1 MGLLLVRT
9 IIEALNRAD
18 RKPEEKGK
26 RARQSGAA
34 VMSGTAAVITG
45 ASRGIGLALTRA
57 RLSRSRQQGND
68 GSPRLEKLFAVCR
81 NPTPEL
87 LGLAAS
93 TPRIEIVSGS
103 LTSATGPAELASQI
117 QRGCAAEGLLLS
129 ELYNVAGS
137 AVNTHLSVEVQQD
150 AQPHD
155 SLLQPGCL
163 LIPVL
168 HTYRIRKSPAK
179 TRACGSWLPIAAV
192 LHEPNLGV
200 EPERRL
206 EDMANLDGM
215 LNTFAINSFAPIRLI
230 GALAPQLCAHNQM
243 VRVASWSG
251 ECSAMERLLLGL
263 AAVVYKG
270 KACLEAA
277 VAGDLL
283 WGSSYTTS
291 CHPACTARVGSITD
305 NRLGGWYSYRAS
317 KAAQNSFTKSAAIE
331 LQRRKQRKGGAAVV
345 AVHPGTVCAAL
356 TEDGVANWYASLLAR
371 DKTPVLA
378 LQNSTGKLTDNQ
390 MKKVI

>member
-1 MGLLLVRT
+1 
-9 IIEALNRAD
+9 
-18 RKPEEKGK
+18 
-26 RARQSGAA
+26 
-34 VMSGTAAVITG
+34 MSGTAAVITG

-129 ELYNVAGS
+129 ELYNVAG
-137 AVNTHLSVEVQQD
+137 
-150 AQPHD
+150 
-155 SLLQPGCL
+155 
-163 LIPVL
+163 I
-168 HTYRIRKSPAK
+168 
-179 TRACGSWLPIAAV
+179 

-243 VRVASWSG
+243 VRVASWS
-251 ECSAMERLLLGL
+251 
-263 AAVVYKG
+263 
-270 KACLEAA
+270 
-277 VAGDLL
+277 
-283 WGSSYTTS
+283 
-291 CHPACTARVGSITD
+291 ARVGSITD

-345 AVHPGTVCAAL
+345 AVHPGTVDTGLSAPFQRNIKHEIL
-356 TEDGVANWYASLLAR
+356 TPETSAQRLLDLILRLQLEDN
-371 DKTPVLA
+371 
-378 LQNSTGKLTDNQ
+378 GKFFAYDGTE
-390 MKKVI
+390 IPW